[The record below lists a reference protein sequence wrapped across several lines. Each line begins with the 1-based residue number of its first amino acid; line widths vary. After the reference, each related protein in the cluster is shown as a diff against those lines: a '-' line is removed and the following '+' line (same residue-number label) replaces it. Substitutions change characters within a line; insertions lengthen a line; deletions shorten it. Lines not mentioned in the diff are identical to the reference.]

1 MEYVNHHHDLYY
13 SQFPSQ
19 DSSSQAFNISS
30 QYYGQSYPNFY
41 NQQQFY
47 TQPIDSYGTQGMPAQ
62 FYDHQMSQAIANKK
76 RKGDGAEVKVQKTKS
91 VKRACKPILDEEES
105 MDHKSAK
112 RSCFSPSSQ
121 TSNSSGSSKYA
132 RNSKSPLNSGLYLDD
147 ELHQQRVMANVR
159 ERQRTQS
166 LNEAFAS
173 LRHIIPT
180 LPSDKLSKIQTLKL
194 ATSYIDFLYQLLNET
209 SPESGNTSGTSSGI
223 ESQNNSQ
230 SWQFDKSPNDS
241 TGNSPSS
248 SSSPVSS
255 SSTGSNSSA
264 KRGRNQ
270 TKQKTFVY

>member
-13 SQFPSQ
+13 NQFPPQ
-19 DSSSQAFNISS
+19 DHSNQAFSFNT
-30 QYYGQSYPNFY
+30 QYYGQTYSNFY
-41 NQQQFY
+41 GQQQFF
-47 TQPIDSYGTQGMPAQ
+47 TQPIENYANQEIAGQI
-62 FYDHQMSQAIANKK
+62 YDHQMSQNLAGKK
-76 RKGDGAEVKVQKTKS
+76 RKSDIDTKIQRTKS
-91 VKRACKPILDEEES
+91 IKRVSKIVSEEEES
-105 MDHKSAK
+105 LDQKSNK
-112 RSCFSPSSQ
+112 RSCFSPNSQ
-121 TSNSSGSSKYA
+121 VSNSSSSSKYA
-132 RNSKSPLNSGLYLDD
+132 RNSKSPLNSGLYLDE

-209 SPESGNTSGTSSGI
+209 SPESGNTSGSSSGV

-248 SSSPVSS
+248 SSSPL
-255 SSTGSNSSA
+255 SSTSIGSANSI
-264 KRGRNQ
+264 KKDRGQ
-270 TKQKTFVY
+270 KQKTFVY

>member
-13 SQFPSQ
+13 NQFQSQEPSG
-19 DSSSQAFNISS
+19 QAFSFNSP
-30 QYYGQSYPNFY
+30 YYGQNYSNFY
-41 NQQQFY
+41 GQQQFF
-47 TQPIDSYGTQGMPAQ
+47 TQPIETYGSQAMPGQ
-62 FYDHQMSQAIANKK
+62 FYDQAMCQALVNKK
-76 RKGDGAEVKVQKTKS
+76 RKSESETKVQRTKS
-91 VKRACKPILDEEES
+91 VKRAG
-105 MDHKSAK
+105 KSAAEDEDSLDQNSSK
-112 RSCFSPSSQ
+112 RCCFSPNSQ

-132 RNSKSPLNSGLYLDD
+132 RNSKSPLNNGLFPDD
-147 ELHQQRVMANVR
+147 EMHQQRVMANVR

-209 SPESGNTSGTSSGI
+209 GGESGNTSGSTSGI

-248 SSSPVSS
+248 SSSPESS
-255 SSTGSNSSA
+255 TSTGSGALA
-264 KRGRNQ
+264 KRGRNL
-270 TKQKTFVY
+270 KQKTFVY